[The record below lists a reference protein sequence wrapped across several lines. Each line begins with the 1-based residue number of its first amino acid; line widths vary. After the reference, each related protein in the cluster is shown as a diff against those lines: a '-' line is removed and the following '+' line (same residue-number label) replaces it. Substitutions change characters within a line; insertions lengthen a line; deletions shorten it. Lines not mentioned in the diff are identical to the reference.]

1 MRLLLL
7 ILVVLTA
14 AVQYALWW
22 GKGGWLR
29 AHELQQTIATQKET
43 NQALLARNN
52 AMKAEDQELKSDI
65 EAIKEQATGDLG
77 LVKKE
82 EHFVK
87 ILAPNEHPHKIK
99 TPKQKPSNRNTQK
112 EKKK

>member
-14 AVQYALWW
+14 AVQYPLWW

-52 AMKAEDQELKSDI
+52 AMKAEVQDLKSGT
-65 EAIKEQATGDLG
+65 EAIEERARGDLG
-77 LVKKE
+77 LVKKDE
-82 EHFVK
+82 IFVQ
-87 ILAPNEHPHKIK
+87 ILAPNEIGRASCRERVC
-99 TPKQKPSNRNTQK
+99 QYV
-112 EKKK
+112 